1 MSIKILGGRL
11 KDLPLFCP
19 TNLKLRPT
27 SVLLRRRIFDANQD
41 LSGHVFV
48 DCCAGV
54 GTMGLEAFSRGADK
68 IIFNEINPKHV
79 SAIKKNIQSAQAKS
93 ENFDYELTTKD
104 VLKWLD
110 SFKEYYQQLTEP
122 DSVIFFLDPPYEM
135 IDLYTAVIEKLKS
148 MNYAGILWVE
158 ACRQKTVSIEK
169 LEEKTGLFD
178 KVYKQGTSYLG
189 VKDFS

>member
-1 MSIKILGGRL
+1 
-11 KDLPLFCP
+11 
-19 TNLKLRPT
+19 
-27 SVLLRRRIFDANQD
+27 
-41 LSGHVFV
+41 
-48 DCCAGV
+48 
-54 GTMGLEAFSRGADK
+54 
-68 IIFNEINPKHV
+68 
-79 SAIKKNIQSAQAKS
+79 
-93 ENFDYELTTKD
+93 
-104 VLKWLD
+104 
-110 SFKEYYQQLTEP
+110 
-122 DSVIFFLDPPYEM
+122 M